1 VSIPPGD
8 ERLMVNQGEVTI
20 MTSSTPQSISRRTLA
35 CAVAVLGAAL
45 LVHGCAT
52 PGVDTM
58 SIHPPVTIDVVPKG
72 EGCPAHWTCWS
83 QDENWTV
90 RLSEE
95 PINLEKEVTPITLR
109 WLLAGSEWEF
119 DKKGI
124 DFKNNSQWNP
134 QEDPSSSTQW
144 TATSKKK
151 DGQIYK
157 YMINLRKKSDSAT
170 KLNWDPTVMN

>member
-1 VSIPPGD
+1 
-8 ERLMVNQGEVTI
+8 
-20 MTSSTPQSISRRTLA
+20 MTSSMLRSNSRRTFG
-35 CAVAVLGAAL
+35 CVVAALGAAF

-52 PGVDTM
+52 PGEGTM

-83 QDENWTV
+83 QDDTWTV

-95 PINLEKEVTPITLR
+95 PINLEKDVTPITVR
-109 WLLAGSEWEF
+109 WILAGSEWEF

-124 DFKNNSQWNP
+124 DFKNNSQW
-134 QEDPSSSTQW
+134 DPKPDPKSPDQW

-157 YMINLRKKSDSAT
+157 YMINLKKKSNSSIT
-170 KLNWDPTVMN
+170 LNWDPTVMN